1 VQGVAGKQNDSKI
14 AHKILESLYPFA
26 NPSEQARIHAILTP
40 IHAILTLIH
49 AILTPIHAILTL
61 IHAIST
67 PIHAILTL
75 IHAISTPIHSGALP
89 ACQQDGNKTHS
100 GGRINLY
107 VTGELR
113 ERTRLAACGRD

>member
-1 VQGVAGKQNDSKI
+1 MQGVAGKQNDSKI

-49 AILTPIHAILTL
+49 AILTPINAILTL
-61 IHAIST
+61 
-67 PIHAILTL
+67 IHAILTL